1 MNVIKDLAT
10 IISIIVATITLAGV
24 YYSDTEEVDK
34 RKKIFL
40 KNIAIIVTVTIF
52 LWMFCIFL
60 LGSYFQTDLLTVLS
74 LVNPTLLFSILLF
87 VVSFSTGLFIQSR
100 TNFLSTIDNDE
111 ITFTRIINRLTIK
124 KKMNR
129 SKLWRFNQ
137 EYLNPFLKS
146 VTLGTYL
153 LLGVLSVVLLFI
165 NHLDNEI
172 KQFPFQSQERFYL
185 KNVSDNK
192 IYSIDTETDFDII
205 MTSVKKSPKL
215 LYSIEDNVYSLPIEN
230 QKIKL
235 KKGTKLFEQLNDKIK
250 IYRNNKESVTVNKVA
265 GKTFLILEQDGIFNL
280 VSDVKHSTKKS
291 YLFLSNQYRS
301 LEKEMKTAKSLIIPG
316 IIGFVIFGLTFLL
329 TNFYFF
335 PFIIVILGGTI
346 DIVLRQIFNINSLY
360 IATILSILVGLYFL
374 ICMAI
379 YDSGVISIHKSKDT
393 IKSIKY
399 QFKKFSYQIRKQNS
413 IEKLLN
419 GMTVGCRVVKF
430 PYLVGENRTEPKI
443 IFFIYQNYWDILRL
457 PIWYFKCK
465 YKNH

>member
-1 MNVIKDLAT
+1 MNVVKDLAT

-192 IYSIDTETDFDII
+192 IYSIDTETDFDVI
-205 MTSVKKSPKL
+205 MTSVKKVQN
-215 LYSIEDNVYSLPIEN
+215 YY
-230 QKIKL
+230 
-235 KKGTKLFEQLNDKIK
+235 
-250 IYRNNKESVTVNKVA
+250 
-265 GKTFLILEQDGIFNL
+265 
-280 VSDVKHSTKKS
+280 
-291 YLFLSNQYRS
+291 
-301 LEKEMKTAKSLIIPG
+301 
-316 IIGFVIFGLTFLL
+316 
-329 TNFYFF
+329 
-335 PFIIVILGGTI
+335 
-346 DIVLRQIFNINSLY
+346 IVLKTMF
-360 IATILSILVGLYFL
+360 IA
-374 ICMAI
+374 
-379 YDSGVISIHKSKDT
+379 
-393 IKSIKY
+393 Y
-399 QFKKFSYQIRKQNS
+399 Q
-413 IEKLLN
+413 
-419 GMTVGCRVVKF
+419 
-430 PYLVGENRTEPKI
+430 
-443 IFFIYQNYWDILRL
+443 
-457 PIWYFKCK
+457 
-465 YKNH
+465 

>member
-1 MNVIKDLAT
+1 
-10 IISIIVATITLAGV
+10 
-24 YYSDTEEVDK
+24 
-34 RKKIFL
+34 
-40 KNIAIIVTVTIF
+40 
-52 LWMFCIFL
+52 
-60 LGSYFQTDLLTVLS
+60 
-74 LVNPTLLFSILLF
+74 
-87 VVSFSTGLFIQSR
+87 
-100 TNFLSTIDNDE
+100 
-111 ITFTRIINRLTIK
+111 
-124 KKMNR
+124 
-129 SKLWRFNQ
+129 
-137 EYLNPFLKS
+137 
-146 VTLGTYL
+146 
-153 LLGVLSVVLLFI
+153 
-165 NHLDNEI
+165 
-172 KQFPFQSQERFYL
+172 
-185 KNVSDNK
+185 
-192 IYSIDTETDFDII
+192 
-205 MTSVKKSPKL
+205 MTSVKKDPKL

-280 VSDVKHSTKKS
+280 VSDVKHSKKKS
-291 YLFLSNQYRS
+291 YLFLSNQYRR
-301 LEKEMKTAKSLIIPG
+301 LEKEKKTAKSLIIPG

-465 YKNH
+465 YKKH